1 MVIFEN
7 CDAGVDRWMFVLVL
21 VVLVDES
28 WCEGYREKGGR
39 KGERREYLRTRGRC
53 AQSWIVTITPLC

>member
-1 MVIFEN
+1 
-7 CDAGVDRWMFVLVL
+7 MFVLVL
-21 VVLVDES
+21 VMLVDEC